1 MNKRNQDDPVSFKE
15 VDKILN
21 HDVKE
26 TKNGKQI
33 IYDVGVIKLNG
44 EKSSVR
50 LNSSEVK
57 SKDENGKLL
66 EYLIDEVTNLEKYN
80 QLQ

>member
-26 TKNGKQI
+26 TKNGK
-33 IYDVGVIKLNG
+33 
-44 EKSSVR
+44 
-50 LNSSEVK
+50 
-57 SKDENGKLL
+57 
-66 EYLIDEVTNLEKYN
+66 
-80 QLQ
+80 